1 MGVASH
7 LLSRWC
13 SYIHHGEILANSK
26 PSWRCRKPRRKTV
39 GFPTSQNCS
48 FLGEFL
54 VSWSTVVFIGIYVY
68 SFCKMPCLSSSVF
81 LGGNKP
87 DRGFREVCHDRLYR
101 YVWLHMQIRPLLS
114 DQPSPWSSKYL
125 DWKEIDLMMPSI
137 QRLKNFHF
145 VRSCQFKKKSK
156 HKSIKILTLRTIFM
170 CLSNQEKVSKY
181 IPNTRSWVGM
191 KHVKSLL
198 IFGSFLGPWNPYQIP
213 TVFFHRWLI
222 RTSHSYPSSSPTQA
236 GSFIHP
242 TFS

>member
-1 MGVASH
+1 M
-7 LLSRWC
+7 LIFIRFF
-13 SYIHHGEILANSK
+13 LA
-26 PSWRCRKPRRKTV
+26 
-39 GFPTSQNCS
+39 
-48 FLGEFL
+48 
-54 VSWSTVVFIGIYVY
+54 
-68 SFCKMPCLSSSVF
+68 
-81 LGGNKP
+81 NKP

-101 YVWLHMQIRPLLS
+101 YVWLHMQTRQLLS

-156 HKSIKILTLRTIFM
+156 HQSIKILTLRTIFM

-213 TVFFHRWLI
+213 TVFFIGGWYELVTHTPQVPQPKRDHLFIQHFPRFEDGFSRCHYSFCRKHEGKNNWQDIPTVDSALI
-222 RTSHSYPSSSPTQA
+222 LQISRFFQYKLYQSNNPQQLLDHLLRRNIA
-236 GSFIHP
+236 MVGDHN
-242 TFS
+242 